1 MSMEQQQITPAM
13 SDLVTELRELTDA
26 WSSEASESE
35 TRQAVAEIRSVVDR
49 AGIRGGTTAA
59 LPRGT
64 RTPEGLTML
73 PLTATTLD
81 EARSKLSGLH
91 FAKESLSSGER
102 EILYL
107 AEGLLRLVD
116 EEDPRGY
123 RR

>member
-1 MSMEQQQITPAM
+1 MSG
-13 SDLVTELRELTDA
+13 LVTELRELTDA
-26 WSSEASESE
+26 WASEASEDE
-35 TRQAVAEIRSVVDR
+35 TRQAVAEVRSVVDR
-49 AGIRGGTTAA
+49 AGIRGGTTAD
-59 LPRGT
+59 LSRGT

-107 AEGLLRLVD
+107 AEGLLRLLD